1 MLSVTQPR
9 VFLQVPLPSPS
20 RRLIVIDSG
29 DAGPLLRRVSSTRRG
44 GIEIVQVVNIRNN
57 GGIESLTAVL
67 DPQALTQ
74 TKVWAILVSMG
85 AALHLPANLLLQ
97 CRLAGIPVF
106 SEAKFWEEEENWID
120 IDSQDPGWF
129 LGSDGFRSSWYT
141 ELAARILDLV
151 TATALLVLT
160 LPVMLIVSLL
170 IKLDSRGPVFYR
182 QERVGRGGKVF
193 MLNKFRSMSCDAEV
207 EGRPCWAQVGDPRIT
222 RVGRVIRYARIDELP
237 QLLNVLRGEMSMVGP
252 RPERPYF
259 VDQFSVAIPCYTAR
273 HYVKPGITG
282 WAQVNA
288 PYGASI
294 ADTREKLRY
303 DLYYIKHRSL
313 HLYFRILLRTV
324 RVVLRGEGAR

>member
-1 MLSVTQPR
+1 M
-9 VFLQVPLPSPS
+9 
-20 RRLIVIDSG
+20 VIGSG
-29 DAGPLLRRVSSTRRG
+29 DTGPLIRRVSSARQG
-44 GIEIVQVVNIRNN
+44 NIEIVQVVNVSHDARV
-57 GGIESLTAVL
+57 ESLAAAL
-67 DPQALTQ
+67 EPQALIQ
-74 TKVWAILVSMG
+74 AKVWAILISIG

-106 SEAKFWEEEENWID
+106 SEAKFWEEEAKWID
-120 IDSQDPGWF
+120 IDSRDLSWF

-141 ELAARILDLV
+141 GLGARILDLV
-151 TATALLVLT
+151 IATALLLLT

-207 EGRPCWAQVGDPRIT
+207 EGRPCWAQIGDPRIT
-222 RVGRVIRYARIDELP
+222 RVGRFIRYARIDELP

-259 VDQFSVAIPCYTAR
+259 VEQFSEAIPFYTAR
-273 HYVKPGITG
+273 HHVKPGITG
-282 WAQVNA
+282 WAQVNC
-288 PYGASI
+288 PYGASVE
-294 ADTREKLRY
+294 DTREKLRY
-303 DLYYIKHRSL
+303 DLYYVKYRSF